1 MMFMARINDKGASC
15 HITDYDED
23 GSAVQMRTF
32 FTLAV
37 EQFRPIFID
46 TVKSVEIKGK
56 SKNKSVADFNSAS
69 RVHGRCDSYF
79 DINVP
84 YTVLEDIAIG
94 VQAGYIP
101 KTTLIDLRIENCK
114 NITAEHENQTGL
126 FAYLKKQSM
135 MIKQE
140 PDMKSRAHNAP
151 FSIYKIKKA
160 GKLCQPF
167 IFPVTRPFRRNLVQ
181 RCNARWCA
189 VFM

>member
-1 MMFMARINDKGASC
+1 MMFMARINDKGDSC
-15 HITDYDED
+15 HITDYNED
-23 GSAVQMRTF
+23 GSAVEVRTF

-135 MIKQE
+135 MIK
-140 PDMKSRAHNAP
+140 
-151 FSIYKIKKA
+151 
-160 GKLCQPF
+160 
-167 IFPVTRPFRRNLVQ
+167 
-181 RCNARWCA
+181 
-189 VFM
+189 